1 MKLSEAA
8 ANYVAHKQ
16 SIGMRFRT
24 EARTLKSFCGA
35 MGKVSLQ
42 RVSPDRVHAYLAGT
56 GPVTR
61 FWERKHSVLDGFYRF
76 AIGRGHVASS
86 PLPRTVPKPLQTFV
100 PYIYSHEELE
110 RLLSAVVAHDNPRGA
125 IDPTTFRLLLLLLYG
140 AGLRISEALGLT
152 LADIDLTAAVLHVR
166 ESKFYKTR
174 LVPIG
179 FDLIRLLTPY
189 ATTRRRNHATPDS
202 PFFVSRRGDA
212 VTRSNAENAFCRL
225 RVRAGVMRDDGN
237 PRHQPRL
244 HDLRATFAVHRLISW
259 YRSGADLQRLLPQL
273 STYLGHINIQGTQR
287 YLTLT
292 PELLREA
299 SDRFERYAWG
309 PPHE

>member
-16 SIGMRFRT
+16 SMGMRFRT
-24 EARTLKSFCGA
+24 EARTLKSFCHA
-35 MGKVSLQ
+35 MGEMNLQ
-42 RVSPDRVHAYLAGT
+42 QVSPDGVHAYLAGT

-61 FWERKHSVLDGFYRF
+61 FWELKHSILGGFYRF
-76 AIGRGHVASS
+76 AIARGYVASS
-86 PLPRTVPKPLQTFV
+86 PLPRTVPKPLQPFV
-100 PYIYSHEELE
+100 PYVYSHEEL
-110 RLLSAVVAHDNPRGA
+110 RCLLRAVIANDNPRSV
-125 IDPTTFRLLLLLLYG
+125 IDPTTFRLLLLMLYG
-140 AGLRISEALGLT
+140 AGLRISEALRLT
-152 LADIDLTAAVLHVR
+152 LADVDLTTAVLHIR

-174 LVPIG
+174 LVPVG
-179 FDLIRLLTPY
+179 PDLIRLLSPY

-202 PFFVSRRGDA
+202 PFFVSRRGGA
-212 VTRSNAENAFCRL
+212 VTRSSAENTLCRL
-225 RVRAGVMRDDGN
+225 RVRAGVVRDDGN

-244 HDLRATFAVHRLISW
+244 HDLRTTFAVHRLVSW

-273 STYLGHINIQGTQR
+273 STYLGHINVQGTQR

-299 SDRFERYAWG
+299 SDRFERYAMG
-309 PPHE
+309 PCHE

>member
-1 MKLSEAA
+1 MKLSEVA

-16 SIGMRFRT
+16 SMGMRFRT
-24 EARTLKSFCGA
+24 EARILKSFCRT
-35 MGKVSLQ
+35 MGEVSLQ
-42 RVSPDRVHAYLAGT
+42 QVSPDRVHAYLAGA
-56 GPVTR
+56 GPITR
-61 FWERKHSVLDGFYRF
+61 FWERKHTALDGFYRF
-76 AIGRGHVASS
+76 AIARGYVAFS
-86 PLPRTVPKPLQTFV
+86 PLPRTAPKPIQTFV
-100 PYIYSHEELE
+100 PYIYSREELG
-110 RLLSAVVAHDNPRGA
+110 RLLSAVPSNDNPRSA
-125 IDPTTFRLLLLLLYG
+125 IDQTTFRLLLLLLYG

-152 LADIDLTAAVLHVR
+152 LADIDLTAAVIRIR

-179 FDLIRLLTPY
+179 PDLIRLLAPY
-189 ATTRRRNHATPDS
+189 ATMRCRNQATSGS
-202 PFFVSRRGDA
+202 PFFVARRGNA

-225 RVRAGVMRDDGN
+225 RIRAGVLRNDGN

-244 HDLRATFAVHRLISW
+244 HDLRATFAVHRLVSW

-287 YLTLT
+287 YLALT

-299 SDRFERYAWG
+299 SDRFERYAMG
-309 PPHE
+309 ASS